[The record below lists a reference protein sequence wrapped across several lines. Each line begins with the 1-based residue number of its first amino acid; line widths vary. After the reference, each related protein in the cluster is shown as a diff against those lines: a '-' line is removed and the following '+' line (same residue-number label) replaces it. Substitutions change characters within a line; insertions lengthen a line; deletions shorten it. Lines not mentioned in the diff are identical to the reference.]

1 MLKTATLCS
10 TPACV
15 SLSPMTFQ
23 TTPLV
28 RVAVEPRDP
37 RDLRAVERGLAL
49 LNQADACVEV
59 TVADTG
65 ELQLSALGEL
75 HLDRCIKDLTTR
87 FARCDVVVSAPIL
100 SFMET
105 LTEAAKPVPVPAATP
120 GGGGGDGGGGGRRAE
135 ASSGDAAG
143 SSGDAATGS
152 GASGGAALEFGRL
165 YGGGSLPWSW
175 TPPDS
180 GVAYH
185 PPTAS
190 VVANTMDGGLSLRVR
205 AVPLP
210 EPVTRFLQES
220 APAIKA
226 LAAAQKRMSSGALG
240 PAAPGGG
247 GGAEGED
254 GVGLGG
260 GAAAAAASAHTLRL
274 FHARLA
280 ELCAEAG
287 APWPAYLRRVWSFG
301 PKRVG
306 PNWLVAR
313 LDSGNVAALA
323 RALGAE
329 EGEVAAALG
338 SLWRGLGMPE
348 GNDGGEAPRG
358 SAARRRPRE
367 QDDAASAAGGEG
379 DAASVASS
387 AHLSTVGGAAGAASA
402 SMYAGA
408 AGAPATAASGALST
422 LRGSLVQG
430 FQLGTAAGPLAGEP
444 LWGVA
449 FVVEEV
455 TLRQATGAAAAAAV
469 AAALAAD
476 VAALPGGSEPSSAS
490 ESGASD
496 AAALLGV
503 SVPAGQA
510 MAIMRDACR
519 MAFQAGTQRLVEAV
533 FK

>member
-1 MLKTATLCS
+1 
-10 TPACV
+10 
-15 SLSPMTFQ
+15 
-23 TTPLV
+23 
-28 RVAVEPRDP
+28 
-37 RDLRAVERGLAL
+37 
-49 LNQADACVEV
+49 
-59 TVADTG
+59 
-65 ELQLSALGEL
+65 
-75 HLDRCIKDLTTR
+75 
-87 FARCDVVVSAPIL
+87 
-100 SFMET
+100 
-105 LTEAAKPVPVPAATP
+105 
-120 GGGGGDGGGGGRRAE
+120 
-135 ASSGDAAG
+135 
-143 SSGDAATGS
+143 
-152 GASGGAALEFGRL
+152 
-165 YGGGSLPWSW
+165 
-175 TPPDS
+175 
-180 GVAYH
+180 
-185 PPTAS
+185 
-190 VVANTMDGGLSLRVR
+190 
-205 AVPLP
+205 LP

-240 PAAPGGG
+240 PTALGGG
-247 GGAEGED
+247 GEGED
-254 GVGLGG
+254 VGGLGG
-260 GAAAAAASAHTLRL
+260 SAAAAAASAHTLRV

-313 LDSGNVAALA
+313 LDSGNIAALA
-323 RALGAE
+323 RALGVE
-329 EGEVAAALG
+329 EGEVATALG

-348 GNDGGEAPRG
+348 GDDGGEAPRG
-358 SAARRRPRE
+358 NARRRPRE

-387 AHLSTVGGAAGAASA
+387 AHPSTVGGAAGAASA
-402 SMYAGA
+402 SAYAAA

-476 VAALPGGSEPSSAS
+476 VAALPGGSEPS
-490 ESGASD
+490 ASD
-496 AAALLGV
+496 AGTSDTASSLGV